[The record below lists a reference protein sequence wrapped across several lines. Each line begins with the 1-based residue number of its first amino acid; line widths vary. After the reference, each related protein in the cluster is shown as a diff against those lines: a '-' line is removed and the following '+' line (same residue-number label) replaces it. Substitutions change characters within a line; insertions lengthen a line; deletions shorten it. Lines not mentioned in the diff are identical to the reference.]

1 MFKFLS
7 EKLNEHLKGRYN
19 SPEEM
24 VTVSAMSSASGAEMD
39 EIQNKMVLS
48 LVNLERETAMGI
60 GAVYSRMPS
69 DMVKVSRPPWHLNL
83 VFVAAS
89 VFNDKQYL
97 QSLRVLSSVLEF
109 FQAQNVFF
117 FTSWESNVK
126 KEWKITVEPVNLN
139 YQELTNLWSV
149 LGGKYYPS
157 MVGKIRMVTVDA
169 QEIES
174 VKRIST
180 ETQFDFLKDE

>member
-1 MFKFLS
+1 
-7 EKLNEHLKGRYN
+7 
-19 SPEEM
+19 
-24 VTVSAMSSASGAEMD
+24 
-39 EIQNKMVLS
+39 
-48 LVNLERETAMGI
+48 
-60 GAVYSRMPS
+60 
-69 DMVKVSRPPWHLNL
+69 
-83 VFVAAS
+83 
-89 VFNDKQYL
+89 
-97 QSLRVLSSVLEF
+97 
-109 FQAQNVFF
+109 VFF